1 MAGTEKEIAFRKRR
15 RDYAL
20 KPRRNFIREHTKI
33 TVKREKR
40 FIRPES
46 LISKSRQTT
55 IDKKKFES
63 NLKRPASKNFPQPS
77 KEDKFALVVRVVPK
91 KEYICAQSNSILS
104 EFRLNEQ
111 FDGCFVLLNEE
122 NRKKLKA
129 VSHLI
134 VFGVPSLEFIRQLFH
149 TRLFYLDGGKE
160 TPLTSNKVVSDALN
174 DKGIECIDDMVHSI
188 STTDDAFEAVASFI
202 CPFHFHKIKVAK
214 SRLLASQGGISGWTK
229 NIQEFL
235 SKIM

>member
-20 KPRRNFIREHTKI
+20 KPRRNLIRENTKV

-46 LISKSRQTT
+46 LVSKSRQTT
-55 IDKKKFES
+55 IDKKKYEA
-63 NLKRPASKNFPQPS
+63 NLQRPASKNFPQPS
-77 KEDKFALVVRVVPK
+77 EEDRFALVVRVVPK
-91 KEYICAQSNSILS
+91 KEYICAQTRAILS

-111 FDGCFVLLNEE
+111 FDGVFVLLNEE
-122 NRKKLKA
+122 NRKKLRA

-149 TRLFYLDGGKE
+149 TRLFYHDGDKE
-160 TPLTSNKVVSDALN
+160 VPLTSNKIVSDALA

-188 STTDDAFEAVASFI
+188 STTDDAFEAVAYFI
-202 CPFHFHKIKVAK
+202 APVHLHKFTVA
-214 SRLLASQGGISGWTK
+214 Q
-229 NIQEFL
+229 
-235 SKIM
+235 